1 MKTLF
6 FVFIIILTISFMKA
20 QTPYNP
26 PSTKVLPGKDT
37 VHGFQMTDN
46 YRWLEDKSNTEV
58 KKWSHEQ
65 TDYTI
70 DYIKKNYPEVAG
82 LKDEIRAYIDRDY
95 IGAPFF
101 KADREFFYAKKKGEQ
116 QYQLFTRIKGKEIL
130 IFDPLVYD
138 KTGKTAMSGFFLTK
152 DGNKAA
158 VGTQYKGDEINEY
171 RIINTK
177 NGKVIG
183 DVIKNG
189 YGFGWTKDE
198 KHCYLSIR
206 TRGMIDSQIPVKT
219 YLHKLGDDNKKDI
232 FLIAPKDAKNFAG
245 IWDAEDDDVTLITEG
260 DFYSNT
266 LKIRKAGTLDEPK
279 VIYSSVKFK
288 ADAFAKNGKLYY
300 FTNHTAPNYKL
311 LVADLNEPEFE
322 KAKVLLPEK
331 ETVLEGYTI
340 TSDFIITQDKKDA
353 LSRLTAYDL
362 NGKYIKELELPETG
376 NVSGM
381 SYHKESNTVFV
392 SLSTFDA
399 PGVLYKLDG
408 KTLQWTF
415 FYQDKPPI
423 DTKDIEAKQVFYYYT
438 DSTRV
443 PMFLVYKKGTKLDGS
458 NPALLYGYGGFN
470 ISMSPGYVGL
480 TASFIN
486 RGGVYAIACL
496 RGGDEYGENWHKDGM
511 LFKKQHTFDDFISA
525 AEYLINE
532 KYTNPGKLAIK
543 GGSNGGLL
551 VGAAMIQRPDLFKAV
566 ICAVPLL
573 DMLRYHKF
581 LIARYWIPEYGD
593 PEKKEDFLNIL
604 NYSPYQNIKE
614 GFNYPTSYIK
624 AGENDTRVDPLHAKK
639 FVAALQNNPG
649 QTNPILLYVDFES
662 GHGSGQSIEQQIEN
676 ISREWIFL
684 FGELNIK

>member
-1 MKTLF
+1 MVLLMFNT
-6 FVFIIILTISFMKA
+6 VTNA
-20 QTPYNP
+20 QFHYNP
-26 PSTKVLPGKDT
+26 PATKAIPHKDT

-46 YRWLEDKSNTEV
+46 YRWLEDKSNPDV

-65 TDYTI
+65 TDYTV
-70 DYIKKNYPEVAG
+70 DFIKNNFPEVTG
-82 LKDEIRAYIDRDY
+82 LKDEIRAFIDRDY

-116 QYQLFTRIKGKEIL
+116 QHKLYTRINGKEIL
-130 IFDPLVYD
+130 IFDPLTID
-138 KTGKTAMSGFFLTK
+138 KSGKTAISGFYLTK

-158 VGTQYKGDEINEY
+158 VGTQFKGDEINEY
-171 RIINTK
+171 RIIDTK
-177 NGKVIG
+177 NGKIIG
-183 DVIKNG
+183 DIIKNG
-189 YGFGWTKDE
+189 NDFSWTKDE

-219 YLHKLGDDNKKDI
+219 YLHKLGDDQSKDI
-232 FLIAPKDAKNFAG
+232 FLVAPKDAKNIASV
-245 IWDAEDDDVTLITEG
+245 WDAEDDDVTLFTEG

-266 LKIRKAGTLDEPK
+266 LKIRKAETMDEPK
-279 VIYSSVKFK
+279 IIYSSDKFK
-288 ADAFAKNGKLYY
+288 ADAFVKNGKIYY
-300 FTNHTAPNYKL
+300 FTNQNAPNYKL
-311 LVADLNEPEFE
+311 LVADLKEPEFE
-322 KAKVLLPEK
+322 KAKVLLLEK
-331 ETVLEGYTI
+331 ETVLDAYTI
-340 TSDFIITQDKKDA
+340 TTDYIITQDKKDA

-362 NGKYIKELELPETG
+362 NGKFIKELELPETG

-392 SLSTFDA
+392 SLSTFTA
-399 PGVLYKLDG
+399 PGVIYKLDG
-408 KTLQWTF
+408 KTLKWTF

-423 DTKDIEAKQVFYYYT
+423 DTKDIEAKQVFYFSK

-443 PMFLVYKKGTKLDGS
+443 PMFLVYKKGTKLDGN
-458 NPALLYGYGGFN
+458 NPVLLTGYGGFN
-470 ISMSPGYVGL
+470 ISMAPGYVGT

-486 RGGVYAIACL
+486 RGGVYAVACL
-496 RGGDEYGENWHKDGM
+496 RGGDEYGERWHQDGM

-532 KYTNPGKLAIK
+532 KYTNPSKLGIR

-551 VGAAMIQRPDLFKAV
+551 MGAVMTQRPDLFKAV
-566 ICAVPLL
+566 ICGVPLL
-573 DMLRYHKF
+573 DMLRYHIF

-593 PEKKEDFLNIL
+593 PGKKEDFLNIL
-604 NYSPYQNIKE
+604 KYSPYQNIKE
-614 GFNYPTSYIK
+614 GFNYPSTYFK

-649 QTNPILLYVDFES
+649 QTNPMLLYIDFDS